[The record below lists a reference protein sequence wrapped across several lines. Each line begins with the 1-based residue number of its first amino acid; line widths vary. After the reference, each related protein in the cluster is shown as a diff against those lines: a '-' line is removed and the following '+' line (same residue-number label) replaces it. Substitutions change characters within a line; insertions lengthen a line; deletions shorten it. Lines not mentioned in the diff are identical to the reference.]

1 MSRSASSSK
10 SRVGRLKAL
19 PWAALL
25 QTSYA
30 IGKRWRTLSE
40 KERTRLAGLV
50 RQSGGRPAS
59 LGAKER
65 RELRR
70 LVEKLDLKGLGR
82 ELLPLARG
90 RRRGRRRSGR
100 CRRP

>member
-10 SRVGRLKAL
+10 SPARRLKAL

-25 QTSYA
+25 QASYA

-40 KERTRLAGLV
+40 KERARLAGLV
-50 RQSGGRPAS
+50 RSSGGRPAN

-65 RELRR
+65 KELRR
-70 LVEKLDLKGLGR
+70 LVGKLDLKGLAR
-82 ELLPLARG
+82 ELVPLARG
-90 RRRGRRRSGR
+90 RRRGRRRPGR
-100 CRRP
+100 CRR